1 MQNTGHFYFDNHHY
15 QGSFARHL
23 PQNKICFRN
32 IMFTK
37 HNNIEN
43 FQHNIEIM
51 LQRLTEYFM
60 GLPKDGGEL
69 FWIRRKN
76 LTK

>member
-1 MQNTGHFYFDNHHY
+1 
-15 QGSFARHL
+15 
-23 PQNKICFRN
+23 
-32 IMFTK
+32 MFTK

-51 LQRLTEYFM
+51 LQRLTEHFM

-76 LTK
+76 LTR